1 MKRFIF
7 AFAAALLALVSCEK
21 DETKSIIRTWEAVT
35 VDLVMEGMNM
45 SVDAKEMGM
54 GMTLTFKE
62 NGTGTLIGT
71 SEDETNTEDFRY
83 SVSNGMLTIEPYEDM
98 EAKISIPITIKGNE
112 MTLVID
118 ETLLEESGT
127 AITIHFEKK

>member
-1 MKRFIF
+1 MKRFIL

-21 DETKSIIRTWEAVT
+21 DETKSIIGTWEAVT

-45 SVDAKEMGM
+45 SVDAKERGM
-54 GMTLTFKE
+54 GMTLIFKE

-71 SEDETNTEDFRY
+71 SEGETNTEDFGY
-83 SVSNGMLTIEPYEDM
+83 SVSNGMLTIESYEDM
-98 EAKISIPITIKGNE
+98 EAKISIPITIKGNK

>member
-21 DETKSIIRTWEAVT
+21 DETKSIIGTWEAVT

-71 SEDETNTEDFRY
+71 SEGETNTEDFGY

-118 ETLLEESGT
+118 ETLLEESGA